1 MYILAYFTYLVK
13 YVLVTLKVV
22 AILNDYWYYKRKL

>member
-13 YVLVTLKVV
+13 YGFTALKVV